1 MFYDKLHESKDVAA
15 TVLQKNVYEN
25 YNEFVTI
32 SKEIQISFIDRD
44 GIFSLVLL
52 PYVRF
57 VFKFA
62 FFSVILK
69 LYDQY
74 FIQLESD
81 MLVLRSFLNELRNV
95 SDNLREDSTVDSV
108 TTDSGK

>member
-1 MFYDKLHESKDVAA
+1 MTNCANQRTWLPLYCKRMYTRTITNL
-15 TVLQKNVYEN
+15 LQYQRR
-25 YNEFVTI
+25 F
-32 SKEIQISFIDRD
+32 QISFIDRD
-44 GIFSLVLL
+44 GFFSLILL

-81 MLVLRSFLNELRNV
+81 MLVLRSFFNELRNV